1 MSVQPVSHSKPAP
14 EAERTAP
21 APVVAPKP
29 ANQNNSIPK
38 DKATISSAARAKQ
51 TAKAS
56 APESK

>member
-14 EAERTAP
+14 QTEKTAQP
-21 APVVAPKP
+21 PVAPKP

-38 DKATISSAARAKQ
+38 DKVSISSAAQAKQ